1 MKESVS
7 YWQRIL
13 MQEVEEEKEL
23 SPKQKK
29 IAKLD
34 PPEDKIDAGD
44 FKALRAGKKI
54 KEASI
59 NEKVDMEELAMEL
72 ARLKSQNPGKK
83 ITYSFITNSKYPKGY
98 VIRID
103 GKIQEAGDQ
112 TPNPP
117 TDYGGKPSIPGLGP
131 IVHEDQPDH
140 EVSMAS
146 NSLETIIKAAME
158 LKAKLGNEEKDI
170 PAWIQ
175 DHITNAEN
183 FITQASQNYHEYSD
197 DAMYEEEDD
206 DTETNRPANDY
217 FKRRSKEDSSYF
229 GINRDTDNEDDDEYV
244 SDYSRRRAKEDGKP
258 SFQDLMEYLIK
269 KRNKNSK

>member
-1 MKESVS
+1 MKESIS

-44 FKALRAGKKI
+44 FKALRAGKKP
-54 KEASI
+54 K
-59 NEKVDMEELAMEL
+59 MEN
-72 ARLKSQNPGKK
+72 Q
-83 ITYSFITNSKYPKGY
+83 
-98 VIRID
+98 
-103 GKIQEAGDQ
+103 
-112 TPNPP
+112 
-117 TDYGGKPSIPGLGP
+117 
-131 IVHEDQPDH
+131 DH
-140 EVSMAS
+140 EVSMAN
-146 NSLETIIKAAME
+146 NSLETIIKAATE
-158 LKAKLGNEEKDI
+158 LKAKLGREEKDI

-206 DTETNRPANDY
+206 TETNKPANDY

-229 GINRDTDNEDDDEYV
+229 GINRNTDDEDDDEYV

-258 SFQDLMEYLIK
+258 SFRDLMEYLIK